1 MGSVLPNSWGNAPS
15 ARLRVADTEV
25 GELGRRV
32 FWRFRLATARTIAT
46 LKLTTRALVPVHL
59 GEQFAGAVLC
69 SIGAGRGRRDADEP
83 ATATELRP
91 GSPAAASLRV
101 IARSAPAGL
110 RCGPVPARR
119 TRLQPIGFFPRA

>member
-15 ARLRVADTEV
+15 ARLRLGDAEV

-46 LKLTTRALVPVHL
+46 LKLTTRALVLLHL

-69 SIGAGRGRRDADEP
+69 SIGAGRGRRDVDEP
-83 ATATELRP
+83 ATATEQRP
-91 GSPAAASLRV
+91 GSPAAATSP
-101 IARSAPAGL
+101 RSAHEASADQLFPTCLTAGN
-110 RCGPVPARR
+110 
-119 TRLQPIGFFPRA
+119 